1 MYKENQ
7 LKYVR
12 QKLTKYDIMN
22 LNRNESVCMEVW
34 MLFVGIL
41 FLGFINQYIA
51 LKTRSQFGEN
61 EFTIKMASNSKD
73 ISSCIIG
80 IILII
85 IAINFIELIKW
96 PLIIYYAFLFFTN
109 FIVTFLITLIFQI
122 SLIVKKEYLEIESW
136 YVIFSN
142 FILSICYLFMAYSIY
157 YFLFL

>member
-1 MYKENQ
+1 MY
-7 LKYVR
+7 
-12 QKLTKYDIMN
+12 

-41 FLGFINQYIA
+41 VLGFINQYIA

-109 FIVTFLITLIFQI
+109 FIVSFLITLIFQI

-142 FILSICYLFMAYSIY
+142 FILSICYLFMTYSIY